1 MRIDSSVIGME
12 SERTYSSV
20 SGRVSKFTITEG
32 RADLAEGTGNLFGNL
47 LQPEEGDP
55 EQAKEKET
63 SEDFITK
70 TMEEMRAKQA
80 RRTGS
85 IKTPEMEETRRQL
98 YSIRQQCLNFLM
110 NLLFPDRMG
119 LRDETDEEVSQG
131 TDSGES
137 SLQSVVDRLLSAS
150 TSHLRTFTFT
160 RQYYYEETEE
170 TSYTTQGT
178 VKCADQLQ
186 SEPEYEP
193 QLSGVL

>member
-137 SLQSVVDRLLSAS
+137 SLQSVWTGCCQQAHHTSELLRLPDS
-150 TSHLRTFTFT
+150 TTMKKRKKRLILHR
-160 RQYYYEETEE
+160 
-170 TSYTTQGT
+170 
-178 VKCADQLQ
+178 
-186 SEPEYEP
+186 EP
-193 QLSGVL
+193 

>member
-98 YSIRQQCLNFLM
+98 YSIR
-110 NLLFPDRMG
+110 
-119 LRDETDEEVSQG
+119 
-131 TDSGES
+131 
-137 SLQSVVDRLLSAS
+137 
-150 TSHLRTFTFT
+150 
-160 RQYYYEETEE
+160 
-170 TSYTTQGT
+170 
-178 VKCADQLQ
+178 
-186 SEPEYEP
+186 
-193 QLSGVL
+193 